1 MKGKNEIP
9 SSTNSVKNRCKVKNL
24 EIENFPSWVDP
35 RGSRTL
41 TMRGLAV
48 WRALILIGALRRCAP
63 FRVSSHS
70 APVRCAAL
78 RHAACPSAP
87 LRGCGMLGRGEKGG
101 PARAPRV
108 GTVGRPP
115 VPSWRPSVPLGLQ
128 MMAGNDAMDQFADDL
143 LCQVQFWY
151 PGRAPVFKS
160 DATTLCVCVCGVCV
174 CVCLCMF
181 RQECPH
187 APCARAS
194 VCDGTCAGPSLTD
207 REYAAGGADAA
218 LLLPKPYPYKP
229 LTLNPQPICS
239 GRCRRSFTTSKS
251 SATGSRSS
259 GWRTSSTTV
268 PKPCTLNPRAVASAT
283 ASPKP

>member
-35 RGSRTL
+35 SRLGTL

-48 WRALILIGALRRCAP
+48 WRALIRIGALRRCAP

-160 DATTLCVCVCGVCV
+160 DATTLCVCVW
-174 CVCLCMF
+174 CVCLCVSVYVSARM
-181 RQECPH
+181 P
-187 APCARAS
+187 PCAVRARIC
-194 VCDGTCAGPSLTD
+194 VRWDVRRPVFDGP
-207 REYAAGGADAA
+207 
-218 LLLPKPYPYKP
+218 
-229 LTLNPQPICS
+229 
-239 GRCRRSFTTSKS
+239 
-251 SATGSRSS
+251 
-259 GWRTSSTTV
+259 
-268 PKPCTLNPRAVASAT
+268 
-283 ASPKP
+283 